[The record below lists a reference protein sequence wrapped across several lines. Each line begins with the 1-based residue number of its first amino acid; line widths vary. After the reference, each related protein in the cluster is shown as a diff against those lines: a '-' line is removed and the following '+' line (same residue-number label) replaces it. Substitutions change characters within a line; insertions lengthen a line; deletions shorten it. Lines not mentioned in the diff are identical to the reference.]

1 MPPNWS
7 DHWTGSRKL
16 PLPGSVFRN
25 ECYSRVPP
33 VLLTVVQSLDQMR
46 NPSQP
51 VEWLDRFAHLLKL
64 VRPLDRCVGSGH

>member
-1 MPPNWS
+1 
-7 DHWTGSRKL
+7 
-16 PLPGSVFRN
+16 
-25 ECYSRVPP
+25 
-33 VLLTVVQSLDQMR
+33 LDQMR